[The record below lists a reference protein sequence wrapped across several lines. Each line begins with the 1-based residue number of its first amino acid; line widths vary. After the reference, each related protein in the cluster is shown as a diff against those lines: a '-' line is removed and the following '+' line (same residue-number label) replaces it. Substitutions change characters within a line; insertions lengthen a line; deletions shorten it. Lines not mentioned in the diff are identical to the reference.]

1 MLTLHF
7 NFTKMN
13 DETSI
18 FSQNEIEFAT
28 VVAQTCL
35 FLEHAEETD
44 KNEFIDK
51 ALKLLPLLYL
61 KTLLVDVD
69 TANEEE
75 NLEKFVSEEDYLFV
89 KNQIE
94 ALLGEDDSYLE
105 VFHPDMPYSDTPI
118 AVFIS
123 EDLADIY
130 QELKDFAANFQTGD
144 TEIMTT
150 AIANC
155 VESFANHWGQ
165 KLLNALRALHSIRFN
180 FDNGDKFPED
190 NFHPFENKK
199 LDKDS
204 FLRFESEE

>member
-1 MLTLHF
+1 
-7 NFTKMN
+7 MN

-35 FLEHAEETD
+35 FLEHADETD

-61 KTLLVDVD
+61 KTLLLDVD
-69 TANEEE
+69 STNEDE

-94 ALLGEDDSYLE
+94 TLLGEDDSYLE
-105 VFHPDMPYSDTPI
+105 VFHPDMPFSDTPI

-144 TEIMTT
+144 PEIMTAAMT
-150 AIANC
+150 NC
-155 VESFANHWGQ
+155 AASFADHWGQ

-180 FDNGDKFPED
+180 FDGRDYSPD
-190 NFHPFENKK
+190 DHSHPFDNNK
-199 LDKDS
+199 LDRDS